1 LNKGSKN
8 QEPTT
13 SNVMFPCLGHR
24 IKKLVVMEIKP
35 DGVPKPL
42 KLFWTVADWLS
53 IVMET
58 MVEVLV
64 EQVDIGV

>member
-1 LNKGSKN
+1 
-8 QEPTT
+8 
-13 SNVMFPCLGHR
+13 MFPCLGHR